1 MTLKTLHGNFVF
13 LEQRFTRA
21 DGSGEVRYFELSGE
35 FADGYES
42 ARLREFSAYYSN
54 RLSYEEVAR
63 LVERVSG
70 RRQVSDQ
77 RIWQGVVEKAC
88 EVSQDW
94 AAAADAATQAWAMPV
109 VAPVVDIYD
118 VQQREVLVLADAI
131 QVKGQPAQRQRQSR
145 ETPEI
150 SDSSDSSATSASGLW
165 VSTDVLMLEQANGS
179 FKYLTAGLARDGAA
193 AVSVEALARA
203 NLSEQYGGRQD
214 APALPVVAITDGA
227 RVIRTQ
233 LLAIF
238 GVLITVILDWYH
250 LEKKVWEL
258 MSMIARNK
266 QEKEP
271 HVACLLAHLWHGEV
285 RQAQAYLRTE
295 VTARNEAKRQELLG
309 YLEKHA
315 AEIIDYE
322 RRQQAGKCVG
332 SGRMEKG
339 VDQVIGQRQKKKG
352 MSWSRVGSKA
362 LGILK
367 VVELNHAWEQT
378 WFPQQA
384 AA

>member
-1 MTLKTLHGNFVF
+1 M
-13 LEQRFTRA
+13 
-21 DGSGEVRYFELSGE
+21 RYFELSGE

-54 RLSYEEVAR
+54 RLSYAEVAR

-70 RRQVSDQ
+70 RRQVSAQ

-94 AAAADAATQAWAMPV
+94 AAAADATTQAWAMPV

-150 SDSSDSSATSASGLW
+150 SDSSATSATSLW

-203 NLSEQYGGRQD
+203 NLSEQYGCRQD
-214 APALPVVAITDGA
+214 APAQPAPAQPALPVVAITDGA

-285 RQAQAYLRTE
+285 SQAQAYLRTE

-378 WFPQQA
+378 WFPEQLA
-384 AA
+384 A